1 MMELDLV
8 TLLLLGCVGLTAG
21 FVDSISGGGGLLAL
35 PALLTA
41 GLDPV
46 AALATNKLQGSFGT
60 GSAVVAF
67 ARKGH
72 IDFGKSWPMV
82 AATFIAAVLGVFA
95 VSYVP
100 AQWLMAI
107 MPLLLMALAIY
118 FALSPKLKN
127 EDAHPR
133 ITHKKFAVT
142 AAPAIGFYDGVFGPG
157 AGSFYLLSFVSLLGY
172 GIIRATAHTKLL
184 NFTSNIA
191 SLLIF
196 AFSGKVIW
204 LVGLIMAGGQIL
216 GAQLGSHL
224 AIRNGARLIRPL
236 LVIVCCAMAVRLL
249 MNPANP
255 LRALLAV

>member
-1 MMELDLV
+1 MIDFT
-8 TLLLLGCVGLTAG
+8 TLLLLGAVG
-21 FVDSISGGGGLLAL
+21 FVAGLVDAIAGGGGLLAL

-46 AALATNKLQGSFGT
+46 TALATNKLQGSFGT
-60 GSAVVAF
+60 GSAAIAF
-67 ARKGH
+67 ARKGYTN
-72 IDFGKSWPMV
+72 FRKSWLMV
-82 AATFIAAVLGVFA
+82 AATFIAAVLGVVA

-100 AQWLMAI
+100 TQWLSAV
-107 MPLLLMALAIY
+107 MPLMLIALALY
-118 FALSPKLKN
+118 FALSPKLSN
-127 EDAHPR
+127 IDAKPR
-133 ITHKKFAVT
+133 ITPEKFAAT
-142 AAPAIGFYDGVFGPG
+142 AAPAVGFYDGVFGPG
-157 AGSFYLLSFVSLLGY
+157 AGSFYLLSFVTLLGQ

-196 AFSGKVIW
+196 ALSGKVIW
-204 LVGLIMAGGQIL
+204 IVGLIMGGGQIL

-224 AIRNGARLIRPL
+224 AIKNGAKIIRPL

-255 LRALLAV
+255 LRQIF